1 MPKSPRKRGSFF
13 LILGDTFDLLG
24 CFTGMNGKNLSEQLA
39 FSKLYEAY
47 APMVYRR
54 CMFLLKDEAE
64 AKDMVQNVF
73 LRVYERMDSLDLSQ
87 PSSLL
92 WNTATRLCLNR
103 IRDKRRRGL
112 DVDSSELLLNI
123 ACAEED
129 DGREAGGILA
139 RIFSK
144 EQESTRTI
152 AVLHYVDG
160 MTLEETA
167 ETVGLSV
174 SGVRKRLR
182 TLQAKVKNLEVER

>member
-1 MPKSPRKRGSFF
+1 
-13 LILGDTFDLLG
+13 
-24 CFTGMNGKNLSEQLA
+24 MNGKNLLDRMA

-54 CMFLLKDEAE
+54 CVFLLKDDAE

-73 LRVYERMDSLDLSQ
+73 LRVYERVDSLDLSQ

-92 WNTATRLCLNR
+92 CNTATRLCLNR
-103 IRDKRRRGL
+103 IRDKKRRGL
-112 DVDSSELLLNI
+112 DVDSSELLLTI

-129 DGREAGGILA
+129 DSYAAKGLLA
-139 RIFSK
+139 KIFSK

-152 AVLHYVDG
+152 ATLHYVDG
-160 MTLEETA
+160 MTLEEPA

-182 TLQAKVKNLEVER
+182 TLQAKIKNLEVER

>member
-1 MPKSPRKRGSFF
+1 
-13 LILGDTFDLLG
+13 
-24 CFTGMNGKNLSEQLA
+24 MNGKNLLDCMV

-54 CMFLLKDEAE
+54 CMFLLKDDAE

-73 LRVYERMDSLDLSQ
+73 VRLFERSESLDLSQ

-103 IRDKRRRGL
+103 IRDKKRRGL
-112 DVDSSELLLNI
+112 DCDSSELLLSI
-123 ACAEED
+123 ACAEDD

-152 AVLHYVDG
+152 ATLHYVDG

-182 TLQAKVKNLEVER
+182 TLQQRIKNLEVER

>member
-1 MPKSPRKRGSFF
+1 
-13 LILGDTFDLLG
+13 
-24 CFTGMNGKNLSEQLA
+24 MNGKNLLDRMA

-47 APMVYRR
+47 APMVFRR
-54 CMFLLKDEAE
+54 CVFLLKDDAE

-73 LRVYERMDSLDLSQ
+73 LRVYERMDTLDLSQ

-103 IRDKRRRGL
+103 IRDKKRRGL
-112 DVDSSELLLNI
+112 DVDSSELLLTI
-123 ACAEED
+123 ACADED
-129 DGREAGGILA
+129 DGVEARGLLA
-139 RIFSK
+139 KIFSK

-152 AVLHYVDG
+152 ATLHYVDG

-182 TLQAKVKNLEVER
+182 TLQAKIKNLEVER

>member
-1 MPKSPRKRGSFF
+1 
-13 LILGDTFDLLG
+13 
-24 CFTGMNGKNLSEQLA
+24 MNGKNLLDRMA

-54 CMFLLKDEAE
+54 CVFLLKDDAE

-73 LRVYERMDSLDLSQ
+73 LRIYERMDTLDLSQ

-103 IRDKRRRGL
+103 IRDKKRRGL
-112 DVDSSELLLNI
+112 DVDSSELLLTI

-129 DGREAGGILA
+129 DGIEARGLLA
-139 RIFSK
+139 KIFSK

-152 AVLHYVDG
+152 ATLHYIDG

-182 TLQAKVKNLEVER
+182 TLQAKIKNLEVER

>member
-1 MPKSPRKRGSFF
+1 
-13 LILGDTFDLLG
+13 
-24 CFTGMNGKNLSEQLA
+24 MNGKNILDRMA

-47 APMVYRR
+47 APMVFRR
-54 CMFLLKDEAE
+54 CVFLLKDDSE

-73 LRVYERMDSLDLSQ
+73 LRVYERMGSLDLSQ

-103 IRDKRRRGL
+103 IRDKKRRGL
-112 DVDSSELLLNI
+112 DVDSSELLLTI

-152 AVLHYVDG
+152 ATLHYVDG

-182 TLQAKVKNLEVER
+182 TLQARIKNLEVER

>member
-1 MPKSPRKRGSFF
+1 
-13 LILGDTFDLLG
+13 
-24 CFTGMNGKNLSEQLA
+24 MNGKNLLDRMA

-54 CMFLLKDEAE
+54 CMFLLKDDAE
-64 AKDMVQNVF
+64 SKDMVQNVF
-73 LRVYERMDSLDLSQ
+73 MRVFEHMDSLDLSQ

-103 IRDKRRRGL
+103 IRDKKRRGL
-112 DVDSSELLLNI
+112 DCDSSELLLTI

-129 DGREAGGILA
+129 DGLEARGILA
-139 RIFSK
+139 KIFSK

-152 AVLHYVDG
+152 ATLHYVDG

-174 SGVRKRLR
+174 SGVRKRLG
-182 TLQAKVKNLEVER
+182 TLQAKIKNLEVER

>member
-1 MPKSPRKRGSFF
+1 
-13 LILGDTFDLLG
+13 
-24 CFTGMNGKNLSEQLA
+24 MNGKNLLDRMA

-54 CMFLLKDEAE
+54 CMFLLKDDAE

-73 LRVYERMDSLDLSQ
+73 VRLFERSESLDLSQ

-103 IRDKRRRGL
+103 IRDKKRRGL
-112 DVDSSELLLNI
+112 DCDSSELLLSI
-123 ACAEED
+123 ACAEDD

-152 AVLHYVDG
+152 ATLHYVDG

-174 SGVRKRLR
+174 SGVRKRVR
-182 TLQAKVKNLEVER
+182 TLQQRIKNLEVER